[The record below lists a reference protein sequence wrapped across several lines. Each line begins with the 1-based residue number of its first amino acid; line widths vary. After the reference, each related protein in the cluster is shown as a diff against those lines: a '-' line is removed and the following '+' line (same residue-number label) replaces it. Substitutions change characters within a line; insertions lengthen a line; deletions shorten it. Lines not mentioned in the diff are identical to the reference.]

1 MKRRALFV
9 GVDEYDD
16 PQIRNLRFSRIDAH
30 SLNDLFADVGYDVKY
45 LPNPTKAEVLAAV
58 RERTAG
64 LAAGDSFFFYFAGH
78 GFTQGGRDLLFCR
91 DDVYADLRFDDAGL
105 KFDKL
110 RQRTET
116 GAGYDRVFVLD
127 ACRSD
132 FLTGTRGDTT
142 YARDLAPAS
151 NLVKDAPKTGTLA
164 VLRSCSPY
172 QYALEIE
179 SRQHGL
185 FTCAFIDVMRAA
197 RREGTRL
204 AFDESFGDAVAKTMT
219 AIARNAHLTA
229 EQTPDFAKSAGCAA
243 QVLIEGRTAPRP
255 THIAVSSAPVPP
267 RHEERPASKSAP
279 HPVADVDMTEMF
291 WMFARAKREREM
303 IAKLPD
309 EYRSAF
315 AGDVRLFEDDLAAAE
330 EARACS
336 ANAVAATLVAQALK
350 TVDALKA
357 KVEAERG
364 KEPKPGDE
372 LTITLPGGVPMTFC
386 WCPAT
391 TSEDWR
397 RISGGKDYFLM
408 GSPESEEKRRND
420 ESQHRVTLT
429 KGFWMGKYEVTQR
442 QWEGVMGKNP
452 SDFKG
457 ADRPVENV
465 SWDDCR
471 EFVGKINAAGQVR
484 VSLPTEAQWEYACRA
499 GTTTPYNFGSSLNG
513 DKANCYG
520 NYPYGT
526 TVWGRY
532 CKETASVGS
541 YAPNAWGLCDMH
553 GNVWEWCQDGYG
565 SYTGDATDP
574 TGSASGTNRVLR
586 GGSWFNPAQY
596 CRSALRFRCVPHV
609 RDGIIGLGFRLVCSA
624 VPRS

>member
-243 QVLIEGRTAPRP
+243 QVLIEGLARQPPLPAAAPVYVVCPECGKYNLPTDTFRCKVCGRDHLCIKHFSETRSSCTACDAKRKQEIIEN
-255 THIAVSSAPVPP
+255 TAHHIANTVKRWVTPP
-267 RHEERPASKSAP
+267 KPLVASVTHDP
-279 HPVADVDMTEMF
+279 HPGEEMT
-291 WMFARAKREREM
+291 
-303 IAKLPD
+303 IA
-309 EYRSAF
+309 
-315 AGDVRLFEDDLAAAE
+315 
-330 EARACS
+330 
-336 ANAVAATLVAQALK
+336 
-350 TVDALKA
+350 
-357 KVEAERG
+357 
-364 KEPKPGDE
+364 
-372 LTITLPGGVPMTFC
+372 LPGGVPMTFC

-391 TSEDWR
+391 TSEDWK
-397 RISGGKDYFLM
+397 RISDGKSYFLM
-408 GSPESEEKRRND
+408 GGSDPWSWVGLLGKLGKL
-420 ESQHRVTLT
+420 HRVTLT
-429 KGFWMGKYEVTQR
+429 KGFWMGRHEVTQR
-442 QWEGVMGKNP
+442 QWESVMDCNP
-452 SDFKG
+452 SHFKG
-457 ADRPVENV
+457 RNLPVEKV
-465 SWDDCR
+465 SWNDCQTFIR
-471 EFVGKINAAGQVR
+471 AINADGRFFA
-484 VSLPTEAQWEYACRA
+484 SLPTEAQWEYACRA
-499 GTTTPYNFGSSLNG
+499 GTTTPFCFGDALTSAQ
-513 DKANCYG
+513 ANCEING
-520 NYPYGT
+520 FQSKAT
-526 TVWGRY
+526 SV
-532 CKETASVGS
+532 VGS
-541 YAPNAWGLCDMH
+541 YAPNAWGLYDMH
-553 GNVWEWCQDGYG
+553 GNVWEWCSDWYG
-565 SYTGDATDP
+565 EYVENAIDP
-574 TGSASGTNRVLR
+574 TGPESGTGRVAR
-586 GGSWFNPAQY
+586 GGCWNLEASN
-596 CRSALRFRCVPHV
+596 CHSAGRNKFGAVDR
-609 RDGIIGLGFRLVCSA
+609 RYNLGFRLACSA
-624 VPRS
+624 ELR